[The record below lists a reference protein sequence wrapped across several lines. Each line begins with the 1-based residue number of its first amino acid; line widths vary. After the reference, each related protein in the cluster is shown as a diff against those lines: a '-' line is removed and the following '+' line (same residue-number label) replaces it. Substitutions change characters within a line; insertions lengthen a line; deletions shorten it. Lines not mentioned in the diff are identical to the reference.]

1 MADKPT
7 TPPLKTT
14 WEFTKEY
21 ALGDIVFC
29 QLPPAKAGG
38 LQFQERGEI
47 AMGEWTAIRLLTEP
61 SKAIFLLALRSAF
74 KEKLH

>member
-21 ALGDIVFC
+21 ALGDIVFY
-29 QLPPAKAGG
+29 
-38 LQFQERGEI
+38 E
-47 AMGEWTAIRLLTEP
+47 
-61 SKAIFLLALRSAF
+61 
-74 KEKLH
+74 